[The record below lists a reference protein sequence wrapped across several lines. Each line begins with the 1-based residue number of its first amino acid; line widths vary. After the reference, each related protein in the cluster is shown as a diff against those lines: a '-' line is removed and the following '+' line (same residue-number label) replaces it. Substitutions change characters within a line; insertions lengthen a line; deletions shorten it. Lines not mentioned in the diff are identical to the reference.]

1 MSNRIG
7 AAAIVL
13 MFGTGMTAA
22 AGQLGGV
29 VDATKGAAKT
39 AGDVGEKAVKTTEKG
54 TKKAAKAT
62 KKTVTGDAHATCVD
76 GTRQTGKT
84 EAAAA
89 GACANHGGVA
99 KK

>member
-1 MSNRIG
+1 MRNRIA
-7 AAAIVL
+7 AAAIML

-22 AGQLGGV
+22 AGQFGGV
-29 VDATKGAAKT
+29 VDATKGAGKA
-39 AGDVGEKAVKTTEKG
+39 AGDVGKKAVKTTETG

-76 GTRQTGKT
+76 GTRQAGKT

-89 GACANHGGVA
+89 SACANHGGVA
-99 KK
+99 RK